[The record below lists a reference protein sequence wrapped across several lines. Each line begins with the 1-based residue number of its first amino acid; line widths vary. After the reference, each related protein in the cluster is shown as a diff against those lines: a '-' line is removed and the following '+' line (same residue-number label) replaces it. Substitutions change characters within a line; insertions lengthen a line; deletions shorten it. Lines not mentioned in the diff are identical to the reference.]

1 MIQADDRA
9 FIQSNRERLK
19 PQCERCFG
27 LCCVALYYSKQD
39 GFPQDKSAGTPCL
52 KLDAGFRCSVHEKLG
67 ELGLKGCAAYE
78 CFGAGQQVSQVTFAG
93 ESWRSQPAS
102 AGMMFRVFLILR
114 HLYELCWCIS
124 EAISYE
130 PEKPMKEALRK
141 AFGEAE
147 HITEFS
153 PEELLSFDLPRLAT
167 QIIALLREVSASVR
181 GRISR
186 VEKISDHG
194 GNKRNSTADFF
205 GKDLRKKDLR
215 CMDLHG
221 ACLIAANLRG
231 MDLCGADFIG
241 ADLRD
246 ADLRGADLSGSLFL
260 SQFQINTARGDSA
273 TKLPEALTRP
283 SHWK

>member
-102 AGMMFRVFLILR
+102 AGMMFRAFLILR
-114 HLYELCWCIS
+114 HLYELCWYLS

-130 PEKPMKEALRK
+130 PEQPLKEELRK
-141 AFGEAE
+141 TFRGTE
-147 HITEFS
+147 HITELS
-153 PEELLSFDLPRLAT
+153 PEELLSFDLPQLGTEA
-167 QIIALLREVSASVR
+167 IALLREASASVR
-181 GRISR
+181 ARIGRAG
-186 VEKISDHG
+186 KILG
-194 GNKRNSTADFF
+194 QRENKRNALADFF

-221 ACLIAANLRG
+221 ACLIAANLQG
-231 MDLCGADFIG
+231 MDLFGADFIG

-260 SQFQINTARGDSA
+260 SQFQINTARGDPT